1 MARVTVR
8 LRGRGVV
15 AGVAEGEALVCP
27 EGITGWGGIDPAT
40 GIIKEYDNPNRG
52 RSIKGRVLVMPGS
65 KGSNGWSCY
74 FGAARVAGAAPL
86 AWVFTRIDSSAGVAA
101 AVLRIPTVVDF
112 PPGEDPCSLIA
123 TGDRVR
129 VDGARGEVVVLPK
142 APGGAGTR
150 RGPDSEAGEPPRPVG
165 GRR

>member
-1 MARVTVR
+1 MAGVALR

-15 AGVAEGEALVCP
+15 AGIVEGEALVCP
-27 EGITGWGGIDPAT
+27 RGITGWGGIDPST
-40 GIIKEYDNPNRG
+40 GVIKEYDNPNRG
-52 RSIKGRVLVMPGS
+52 LSISGRILVMPGS

-86 AWVFTRIDSSAGVAA
+86 GWLFSRIDSSAGVAS

-112 PPGEDPCSLIA
+112 PPDQDPCRRIA

-129 VDGARGEVVVLPK
+129 INGATGEVEILEPTG
-142 APGGAGTR
+142 APEQKR
-150 RGPDSEAGEPPRPVG
+150 
-165 GRR
+165 